1 MYFYN
6 QKPKITVTMQIRLKS
21 TEKLSTP
28 EHSFLRAYNKLADA
42 QKLEF
47 EIRAIEMLNY
57 TSTLTFRK
65 RVLGIWPEIHRDV
78 AMKAIEDLFAE
89 YGVPKEEVW
98 GLD

>member
-1 MYFYN
+1 M
-6 QKPKITVTMQIRLKS
+6 KIRLKS
-21 TEKLSTP
+21 AEKLSTP
-28 EHSFLRAYNKLADA
+28 ERSFLRAYNKLADA

-89 YGVPKEEVW
+89 YGIPKEDVW
-98 GLD
+98 GVD